1 MPQSVPTV
9 VSKHIPDPT
18 IGALEAVDVVARYP
32 GLSEPAVAGV
42 TLTVAQGALFGLLG
56 PNGAGKTTL
65 LSMAC
70 ALIRPSSGSLRVLG
84 LGWDSDPVL
93 FKRSVGFV
101 PQGIALYPT
110 LTARENLQVFGRM
123 HGLGGTKLRARIDY
137 ALAVADLREI
147 ADRRVQTHS
156 GGVQRR
162 LNLVCALLHEP
173 PVLILDEPTVGIDPQ
188 SRNFIHNVLRELNRS
203 GTTILYTSHQLD
215 EVEDLCDTVA
225 IMDRGRIVAHGSMAD
240 VLSQHTGM
248 LELRLGDSPPEELRA
263 ALQALPDMQALQV
276 EGRTIT
282 MRSARPFELVAAL
295 IPLLAA
301 RGVAILSLSVGAQN
315 LEHAFL
321 AITGTRLRD

>member
-1 MPQSVPTV
+1 MSLSVATV
-9 VSKHIPDPT
+9 ASNHTPVPA
-18 IGALEAVDVVARYP
+18 ALEAVEVVARYP
-32 GLSEPAVAGV
+32 GLAEPAVAGV
-42 TLTVAQGALFGLLG
+42 TLTVARGSLFGLLG

-70 ALIRPSSGSLRVLG
+70 ALIRPSAGSLRILG

-110 LTARENLQVFGRM
+110 LTARENLRVFGRM
-123 HGLGGTKLRARIDY
+123 HGLSGGKLRARIDY
-137 ALAVADLREI
+137 ALGIADLREL
-147 ADRRVQTHS
+147 ADRRVQTYS

-173 PVLILDEPTVGIDPQ
+173 SVLILDEPTVGIDPQ
-188 SRNFIHNVLRELNRS
+188 SRNFIHTALRELNKA

-215 EVEDLCDTVA
+215 EVENLCDTVA
-225 IMDRGRIVAHGSMAD
+225 IMDRGRIVAQGTMAD
-240 VLSQHTGM
+240 VLSQHVGM
-248 LELRLGDSPPEELRA
+248 LELRLGEPPPA
-263 ALQALPDMQALQV
+263 ALCSEIRALPDVQALQV
-276 EGRTIT
+276 EDRTI
-282 MRSARPFELVAAL
+282 MIRSAQPFQLVVAL

-301 RGVAILSLSVGAQN
+301 RGVSILALSLGAQN